1 MVDVN
6 AAGSEGRYCCEC
18 VCVSCVCV
26 CACVYLT
33 SPDDHLFLNTFS
45 HIIFNYMDKTYTRI
59 HVPEYI
65 WTKQHRGCP

>member
-1 MVDVN
+1 MRQGAREDI
-6 AAGSEGRYCCEC
+6 AANVY
-18 VCVSCVCV
+18 VCMCVCV

-45 HIIFNYMDKTYTRI
+45 HIIFNYMDKTYART